1 MILTSL
7 STQNRLLRIFISS
20 HNCLHHPIS
29 PITPIPARLAKFC
42 SVLFTNLTNKLYF
55 YKFYILFY
63 PYYLSAPDS
72 SGSGGEGGGCGCA
85 CEEATGRKPPQPLQ
99 PPANRCRPI
108 ANGRMRRK
116 KLPLRFTMV
125 AGMTT
130 IQR

>member
-1 MILTSL
+1 MYLF
-7 STQNRLLRIFISS
+7 FI
-20 HNCLHHPIS
+20 HT
-29 PITPIPARLAKFC
+29 TP
-42 SVLFTNLTNKLYF
+42 
-55 YKFYILFY
+55 
-63 PYYLSAPDS
+63 APDR
-72 SGSGGEGGGCGCA
+72 SGSGGERGGGGCA

-99 PPANRCRPI
+99 PPANQSRPI